1 MLTTKRAKRVAG
13 EIKVPGDKSIS
24 HRAVMF
30 SSMAKGTARIYG
42 FLPGADCLS
51 TISCFQKMGVSI
63 EQNGDQVIVESAGLD
78 GLNEPHE
85 ILDVGNS
92 GTTIRLMSGI
102 LAGRSF
108 HSTLIGDESI
118 ARRPMKRVVEP
129 LKKMGA
135 RIDGRA
141 DGNFTPLAIRGGQLS
156 GMEYH
161 SPVASAQVKSAI
173 ILAGLQ
179 AEGLTTVYEPHL
191 SRDHTERMLSSF
203 GVELNSFDGGVSI
216 QGGQVMRQQEEIH
229 VPGDI
234 SSAAFVLA
242 AAAIVPGS
250 QLTVRGVGVNP
261 TRTGIIDVL
270 LEMGADLKVENE
282 RIQNGEPVADLTISY
297 AHLKGME
304 IGGAIIPRLIDEIPI
319 IAVMASQARGTT
331 IIRDAEE
338 LKVKETNR
346 IDVMVQ
352 ELRKMGAQVEPTEDG
367 MIIQGGANLTGARCH
382 SHGDHRI
389 GMSMAIAGLVAEGET
404 FIEEAEAINVS
415 FPGFEQILKEIVVD
429 S

>member
-1 MLTTKRAKRVAG
+1 MLRTKSAKRVHG

-51 TISCFQKMGVSI
+51 TISCFRKMGVSI
-63 EQNGDQVIVESAGLD
+63 EQQGEEVVVESRGLD
-78 GLNEPHE
+78 ELVEPHE
-85 ILDVGNS
+85 VLDVGNS

-102 LAGRSF
+102 LAGRPF
-108 HSTLIGDESI
+108 HSTMAGDESI
-118 ARRPMKRVVEP
+118 ARRPMKRVVNP
-129 LKKMGA
+129 LKQMGA
-135 RIDGRA
+135 KIDGRS
-141 DGNFTPLAIRGGQLS
+141 GGEFTPLSIRGGELK
-156 GMEYH
+156 GIEYH

-203 GVELNSFDGGVSI
+203 GVELQSFEGGVSI
-216 QGGQVMRQQEEIH
+216 QGGQSMQQQAEIH

-234 SSAAFVLA
+234 SSAAFMLA
-242 AAAIVPGS
+242 AAAILPGS
-250 QLTVRGVGVNP
+250 ELTIRGVGVNP

-270 LEMGADLKVENE
+270 LEMGSDLKVENE
-282 RIQNGEPVADLTISY
+282 RIQNGEPVADLTIRY
-297 AHLKGME
+297 APLKGIE

-319 IAVMASQARGTT
+319 ISVIASQAEGTT
-331 IIRDAEE
+331 VIRDAEE

-352 ELRKMGAQVEPTEDG
+352 ELRKMGAQVEGTEDG
-367 MIIQGGANLTGARCH
+367 MIVHGGSKLVGATCH

-404 FIEEAEAINVS
+404 SVEEPEAINVS
-415 FPGFEQILKEIVVD
+415 FPGFEQLLKKIVE
-429 S
+429 

>member
-1 MLTTKRAKRVAG
+1 MLTTKAAKRIAG
-13 EIKVPGDKSIS
+13 DITVPGDKSIS

-30 SSMAKGTARIYG
+30 SSMAKGTAKIYG

-51 TISCFQKMGVSI
+51 TISCFRKMGVSI
-63 EQNGDQVIVESAGLD
+63 EQNGDQVVVQSSGLE
-78 GLNEPHE
+78 GLKEPHD

-102 LAGRSF
+102 LAGRPF

-118 ARRPMKRVVEP
+118 ARRPMKRVVQP
-129 LKKMGA
+129 LKQMGA
-135 RIDGRA
+135 RIDGRSGG
-141 DGNFTPLAIRGGQLS
+141 DFTPLAIRGGELK
-156 GMEYH
+156 GIEYR

-179 AEGLTTVYEPHL
+179 AEGITTVYEPHL

-203 GVELNSFDGGVSI
+203 GVELKSFEGGVSI
-216 QGGQVMRQQEEIH
+216 QGGQAMQQQDEIH

-234 SSAAFVLA
+234 SSAAFMLA

-250 QLTVRGVGVNP
+250 ELTIRGVGVNP

-270 LEMGADLKVENE
+270 LEMGADLKVEDE
-282 RIQNGEPVADLTISY
+282 RIQNGEPVADLTIRY
-297 AHLKGME
+297 APLKGIE

-319 IAVMASQARGTT
+319 ISIIASQAQGKTV
-331 IIRDAEE
+331 IRDAEE

-352 ELRKMGAQVEPTEDG
+352 ELKKLGATIEGTDDG
-367 MIIQGGANLTGARCH
+367 MIIQGGAALTGARCH

-404 FIEEAEAINVS
+404 SIEEAEAINVS
-415 FPGFEQILKEIVVD
+415 FPGFEQILNKIAEQ
-429 S
+429 

>member
-1 MLTTKRAKRVAG
+1 MLTTKAAKRIAG
-13 EIKVPGDKSIS
+13 EITVPGDKSIS

-30 SSMAKGTARIYG
+30 SSMAKGTAKIYG

-51 TISCFQKMGVSI
+51 TISCFRKMGVSI
-63 EQNGDQVIVESAGLD
+63 EQNGDQVVVQSSGLE
-78 GLNEPHE
+78 GLKEPHD

-102 LAGRSF
+102 LAGRPF

-118 ARRPMKRVVEP
+118 ARRPMKRVVQP
-129 LKKMGA
+129 LKLMGA
-135 RIDGRA
+135 RIDGRSGG
-141 DGNFTPLAIRGGQLS
+141 DFTPLAIRGGELK
-156 GMEYH
+156 GIEYR

-179 AEGLTTVYEPHL
+179 AEGITTVYEPHL

-203 GVELNSFDGGVSI
+203 GVELKSFEGGVSI
-216 QGGQVMRQQEEIH
+216 QGGQAMQQQDEIH

-234 SSAAFVLA
+234 SSAAFMLA

-250 QLTVRGVGVNP
+250 ELTIRGVGVNP

-270 LEMGADLKVENE
+270 LEMGADLKVEDE
-282 RIQNGEPVADLTISY
+282 RIQNGEPVADLTIRY
-297 AHLKGME
+297 APLKGIE

-319 IAVMASQARGTT
+319 ISIIASQAQGKTV
-331 IIRDAEE
+331 IRDAEE

-352 ELRKMGAQVEPTEDG
+352 ELKKLGATIEATDDG
-367 MIIQGGANLTGARCH
+367 MIIQGGAALTGARCH

-404 FIEEAEAINVS
+404 SIEEAEAINVS
-415 FPGFEQILKEIVVD
+415 FPGFEQILNKIAEQ
-429 S
+429 